1 MLDCQQ
7 AGSPLCRK
15 RPTEFYAKQFIF
27 PPQYATL
34 KALKTRRTMETR
46 KYTLTML
53 VDNEPGVTA
62 RITGLF
68 AGRGYNI
75 ETICGAPTANPK
87 MSRITITTLT
97 SPPLLAQCMKQI
109 QRLVNVIKLRDM
121 TGEEAIKR
129 EMALIC
135 VKTRPKDQKKIE
147 TIISDFQGR
156 ILDKGQQHFIF
167 EVIGD
172 ELTVDALLD
181 QLAPFGIKKLARSGV
196 LALYREP

>member
-1 MLDCQQ
+1 
-7 AGSPLCRK
+7 
-15 RPTEFYAKQFIF
+15 
-27 PPQYATL
+27 
-34 KALKTRRTMETR
+34 MEPR

-53 VDNEPGVTA
+53 VENEPGVTA

-87 MSRITITTLT
+87 MSRITITTLA
-97 SPPLLAQCMKQI
+97 SPQLLAQCMKQI
-109 QRLVNVIKLRDM
+109 ERLVNVIKLRDM

-129 EMALIC
+129 EMALVC
-135 VKTRPKDQKKIE
+135 VTALPSDQKQIE
-147 TIISDFQGR
+147 QIIADFQGT

-172 ELTVDALLD
+172 ELTVDVLLE